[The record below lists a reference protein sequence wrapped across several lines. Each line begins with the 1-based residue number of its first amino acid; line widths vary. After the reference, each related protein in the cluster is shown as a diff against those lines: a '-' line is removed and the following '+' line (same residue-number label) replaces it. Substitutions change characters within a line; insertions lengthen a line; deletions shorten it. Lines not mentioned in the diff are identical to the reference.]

1 MLTHCLGYPRLGP
14 FREYKFAVEKYWR
27 GELDRDGLSAT
38 RRDLIRQRIEAQ
50 VAAGLDLVTVGDFSW
65 YDPLADW
72 ALSLGYV
79 PARHAGESL
88 DREDQ
93 LFFMARGVRP
103 DGAAAPALRLR
114 KWFDTNYHYL
124 VPELETGPVRPLDVS
139 PMLDELAAARATG
152 RPVKVVVPGPLT
164 FLWLSDAG
172 ADTDPLVHLPVVIE
186 RYRQALTELAE
197 AGADWIQLDEPAFAL
212 DLPVRWV
219 SQVEAVYHGLQRHDV
234 KLMVTVSYG
243 APTLPLSTLAA
254 LPVAAL
260 HVDGLD
266 DPATAEALA
275 ERLPPHRAL
284 SLGLVSG
291 RAVWRADLNRLT
303 ARYAGLARRLQERLF
318 IGTTTSLQHLP
329 WDLDSE
335 TTLNPDVRA
344 KLAFARQKLDEIVTL
359 RALLK
364 AAPEGLAIRDNVPA
378 VTRPTEAELTRA
390 EPRAVRLP
398 RQRAALDLPLLP
410 TTTIGSF
417 PQTTELR
424 HARAQWRRGELDEAG
439 YQQVI
444 DRYLQECIRIQE
456 DAGVDVLVHGEPER
470 TDMVEFFAEFID
482 GMITTTHG
490 WVQSYGSRCVK
501 PPVIVGDLR
510 RRQPMTVDI
519 FRRTQSLTS
528 RPVKGMLTGP
538 VTLLNWS
545 FVRQDIPREA
555 VAYQLARCVREE
567 VADLEAAGARIIQ
580 VDEPAL
586 REGLPLRQSQ
596 HQAYLQWAT
605 RAFRLATAVA
615 GPDTQIHTH
624 MCYATFGDILEAIV
638 ALDADVITLE
648 TSRAQG
654 ELLRHLARHPY
665 PADIGPGVW
674 DVHSP
679 AVPDTAQLVAFIEQL
694 LTVIP
699 AERLWINP
707 DCGLKTRNWEEV
719 IPSLHHMVDAARQV
733 REKLNAKAARTAG
746 EAVH

>member
-14 FREYKFAVEKYWR
+14 NREYKRTVEGYWQ
-27 GELDRDGLSAT
+27 GDLTLEALDTARL
-38 RRDLIRQRIEAQ
+38 DLIRQRIDAQ

-72 ALSLGYV
+72 GLSLGYV
-79 PARHAGESL
+79 PARHHDNSL
-88 DREDQ
+88 NRDDQ
-93 LFFMARGVRP
+93 LFFMARGVRW

-124 VPELETGPVRPLDVS
+124 VPELERGPVRPLDIS
-139 PMLDELAAARATG
+139 PLLAELAEARASG
-152 RPVKVVVPGPLT
+152 RTVKVVIPGPLT

-172 ADTDPLVHLPVVIE
+172 AGAEPLDHLPVLIE
-186 RYRQALTELAE
+186 RYRQALAELAE

-212 DLPVRWV
+212 DLPVTWI
-219 SQVEAVYHGLQRHDV
+219 SQAEAVYHGLQRHDV
-234 KLMVTVSYG
+234 KLMLAVSYG

-260 HVDGLD
+260 HVDGLA
-266 DPATAEALA
+266 DPAAAEVLA

-284 SLGLVSG
+284 SIGLISG
-291 RAVWRADLNRLT
+291 RAVWRGDLNTLT
-303 ARYAGLARRLQERLF
+303 ARYATLARRLGDRLL
-318 IGTTTSLQHLP
+318 IGTTTSLQHVP
-329 WDLDSE
+329 WDLASE
-335 TTLNPDVRA
+335 QALAADVCA
-344 KLAFARQKLDEIVTL
+344 KLAFARQKLDELVTL
-359 RALLK
+359 RALLRD
-364 AAPEGLAIRDNVPA
+364 APEGLAAPA
-378 VTRPTEAELTRA
+378 GGQTVSPPAETELTRA
-390 EPRAVRLP
+390 ESRESRIV
-398 RQRAALDLPLLP
+398 RQRQALGLPLLP

-417 PQTTELR
+417 PQTAELR
-424 HARAQWRRGELDEAG
+424 RARAQWRKGELDEAG

-456 DAGVDVLVHGEPER
+456 EAGVDVLVHGEPER

-482 GMITTTHG
+482 GMVTTTYG

-501 PPVIVGDLR
+501 PPIIVGDLS
-510 RRQPMTVDI
+510 RRQPMTVAI
-519 FRRTQSLTS
+519 FRRAQALTS

-596 HQAYLQWAT
+596 HADYLRWAT

-624 MCYATFGDILEAIV
+624 MCYATFGDILDAIV

-654 ELLRHLARHPY
+654 ELVRHLARHPY

-679 AVPDTAQLVAFIEQL
+679 AVPDTDQLVAFIERL

-719 IPSLHHMVDAARQV
+719 VPSLHHMVEAARRV
-733 REKLNAKAARTAG
+733 REARSAKAARKAD